1 MTVFQGL
8 VAVCVSQNGP
18 TLYRPSLLEKS
29 STIDESSL
37 GHRKSLIV
45 SYWMSDTISSKN
57 GCRIAWN
64 IACNDSKVY
73 CWSVPC
79 TNKDSSHFYL
89 SSGERKVRQN
99 LTISQIYL
107 NPYLSLL
114 IYYLSVFNSVIRNTC
129 QDLRNIPSL
138 VKFVVLDDLLYG

>member
-1 MTVFQGL
+1 MNSTEVYKLTLFCHNVIKASSHDAIAVIGIVTVFQGL

-29 STIDESSL
+29 TTIDESSL
-37 GHRKSLIV
+37 GHRKSLVV

-64 IACNDSKVY
+64 IACNDGKVY

-89 SSGERKVRQN
+89 SSAERKVRWN
-99 LTISQIYL
+99 LTISRIYL
-107 NPYLSLL
+107 NLYLSLL
-114 IYYLSVFNSVIRNTC
+114 IYYCL
-129 QDLRNIPSL
+129 
-138 VKFVVLDDLLYG
+138 

>member
-29 STIDESSL
+29 TTIDESSL
-37 GHRKSLIV
+37 GRRKSLIV

-89 SSGERKVRQN
+89 SSAERKVRQN
-99 LTISQIYL
+99 LTISQIIQ
-107 NPYLSLL
+107 SLFIITNIL
-114 IYYLSVFNSVIRNTC
+114 LSVINSVIRNTC

-138 VKFVVLDDLLYG
+138 VKSVVLDDLLCG